1 MRYKEYKES
10 GLKWVEKIP
19 SHWEVKRLASVVD
32 IRKEKN
38 DPIKTNEILSLSA
51 KYGVTPYSERKEK
64 GGNRPKSDLSKYNIC
79 YKGDILVNSMN
90 VVSGAV
96 GKSNYFGAISPVY
109 YALET
114 NDNNDTD
121 FIEFIFRNYD
131 FQRSMVGLGKG
142 IMMNESDDGV
152 LSTVR
157 MRISWDVMKTLP
169 IPVPPQNE
177 QEKIAKFL
185 KWKVNEIDRLIEFEN
200 RKIKLL
206 KKSIKSAHLELILGD
221 SNVEN
226 MNFTDNDFLSTI
238 PSDWEIVKLQRILR
252 KIELDADETDD
263 IVICSNHGY
272 SFYRGEQKIGLTSED
287 NSYYQKVYSGQIMVH
302 GMDTWHGAICISTL
316 NGKCTRVV
324 HVCETNENKEFIVYY
339 LRLLAFLGMYKPYSN
354 GVRQNT
360 SDFRSWKALG
370 NVDII
375 LPPRHI
381 QDEIVDKLNSFISE
395 INQLISNSEERKHLL
410 ESLKNS
416 LIVEVVI
423 GQVNILDKQIPK
435 YEILFVD
442 KSDDEDEESNIEDE
456 ISDKEEVE

>member
-152 LSTVR
+152 LSTVCILSR
-157 MRISWDVMKTLP
+157 VNYKRI
-169 IPVPPQNE
+169 I
-177 QEKIAKFL
+177 
-185 KWKVNEIDRLIEFEN
+185 
-200 RKIKLL
+200 
-206 KKSIKSAHLELILGD
+206 
-221 SNVEN
+221 
-226 MNFTDNDFLSTI
+226 
-238 PSDWEIVKLQRILR
+238 
-252 KIELDADETDD
+252 
-263 IVICSNHGY
+263 
-272 SFYRGEQKIGLTSED
+272 
-287 NSYYQKVYSGQIMVH
+287 
-302 GMDTWHGAICISTL
+302 
-316 NGKCTRVV
+316 
-324 HVCETNENKEFIVYY
+324 
-339 LRLLAFLGMYKPYSN
+339 
-354 GVRQNT
+354 
-360 SDFRSWKALG
+360 
-370 NVDII
+370 
-375 LPPRHI
+375 
-381 QDEIVDKLNSFISE
+381 
-395 INQLISNSEERKHLL
+395 
-410 ESLKNS
+410 
-416 LIVEVVI
+416 
-423 GQVNILDKQIPK
+423 
-435 YEILFVD
+435 
-442 KSDDEDEESNIEDE
+442 
-456 ISDKEEVE
+456 